1 MREGEPV
8 TAQPSALMERYLD
21 RLIQENEKTNVTRIT
36 DKESAQVLHL
46 EDSLVALPEMGDAP
60 EGPYA
65 DLGSGGGFPGV
76 PLAIAT
82 GRPTLLVDSVAK
94 KMQLVHG
101 IVQELGIG
109 NVEVYAG
116 RIEDLARQRPGEFS
130 VVTARALAQLSVLME
145 LSSPLLR
152 LGGRLICYKANPSE
166 EELSHG
172 LSLQDTLGFSLVS
185 QREVDLHGNHRTIL
199 CFEKITQPSIK
210 LPRKT
215 GFAQKKPL

>member
-1 MREGEPV
+1 
-8 TAQPSALMERYLD
+8 MEHYLD

-36 DKESAQVLHL
+36 DKESARVLHL
-46 EDSLVALPEMGDAP
+46 EDSLVALPEVEEAP

-101 IVQELGIG
+101 IVQELGLD

-116 RIEDLARQRPGEFS
+116 RIEDLARQRPEEFS

-145 LSSPLLR
+145 LASPLLR
-152 LGGRLICYKANPSE
+152 TGGRLVCYKANPSDD
-166 EELSHG
+166 ELAHG
-172 LSLQDTLGFSLVS
+172 LSLQETLGLALVS
-185 QREVDLHGNHRTIL
+185 QRDVDLHGNHRTIL
-199 CFEKITQPSIK
+199 CFEKTGQPRIK

>member
-1 MREGEPV
+1 
-8 TAQPSALMERYLD
+8 MERYLD

-46 EDSLVALPEMGDAP
+46 EDSLVALPEMGAAP

-94 KMQLVHG
+94 KMQLAHG

-116 RIEDLARQRPGEFS
+116 RIEDLARQRPREF
-130 VVTARALAQLSVLME
+130 
-145 LSSPLLR
+145 
-152 LGGRLICYKANPSE
+152 
-166 EELSHG
+166 
-172 LSLQDTLGFSLVS
+172 
-185 QREVDLHGNHRTIL
+185 
-199 CFEKITQPSIK
+199 
-210 LPRKT
+210 
-215 GFAQKKPL
+215 